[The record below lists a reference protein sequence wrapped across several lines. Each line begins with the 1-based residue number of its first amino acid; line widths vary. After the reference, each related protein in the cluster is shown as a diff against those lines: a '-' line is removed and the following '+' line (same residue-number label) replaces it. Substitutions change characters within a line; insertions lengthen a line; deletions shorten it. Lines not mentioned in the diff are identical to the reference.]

1 MNWIENIKNYN
12 PFNEQESKD
21 KELILKSIRQFDNIL
36 TRDNELLHM
45 TSSAFVVNKDR
56 DKILMIHHNIYNSWA
71 WTGGHADGEEDL
83 YQVAI
88 KEAKE
93 ETGIKEIRPVISD
106 IFALDIMPVQAHIKR
121 GKFVSAHL
129 HLNVAYLLEGDENE
143 ALVVKI
149 DENSGVKW
157 IPINEVNIYSSEP
170 HMHKIYNK
178 IIGKMKEMSS
188 YEQYH

>member
-1 MNWIENIKNYN
+1 MNWIEAIKNYN
-12 PFNEQESKD
+12 PFNEQEAKD
-21 KELILKSIRQFDNIL
+21 RELILKSANQFDNIL

-45 TSSAFVVNKDR
+45 TSSGFIVNKSR
-56 DKILMIHHNIYNSWA
+56 DKILMVHHNIYNSWA

-83 YQVAI
+83 LQVAI
-88 KEAKE
+88 KEAEE
-93 ETGIKEIRPVISD
+93 ETGVKEIRPIISD
-106 IFALDIMPVQAHIKR
+106 IFALDIMPVQAHMKR

-129 HLNVAYLLEGDENE
+129 HLNAAYLLEGDENE
-143 ALVVKI
+143 VLVVKT

-157 IPINEVNIYSSEP
+157 IPINEVNLYSNEP

-178 IIGKMKEMSS
+178 IIDKMKGMNN

>member
-1 MNWIENIKNYN
+1 MNWIEDIKNYN

-45 TSSAFVVNKDR
+45 TSSAFVINKDR
-56 DKILMIHHNIYNSWA
+56 DKILVIHHNIYNSWA

-83 YQVAI
+83 LQVAI

-93 ETGIKEIRPVISD
+93 ETGIKQIRPIISD

-121 GKFVSAHL
+121 GKFVPAHL
-129 HLNVAYLLEGDENE
+129 HLNAAYLLEADENE
-143 ALVVKI
+143 ALAVKI

-157 IPINEVNIYSSEP
+157 IPINEVNIYSNEP

-178 IIGKMKEMSS
+178 IIDKMKGMSS

>member
-1 MNWIENIKNYN
+1 MNWIEAIKNYN
-12 PFNEQESKD
+12 PFNEQEANDRK
-21 KELILKSIRQFDNIL
+21 LILKSANQFDNIL

-45 TSSAFVVNKDR
+45 TSSGFIVNKNR
-56 DKILMIHHNIYNSWA
+56 DKILMVHHNIYNSWA

-83 YQVAI
+83 LQVAI
-88 KEAKE
+88 KEAEE
-93 ETGIKEIRPVISD
+93 ETGVKEIRPIISD
-106 IFALDIMPVQAHIKR
+106 IFALDIMPVQAHMKR

-129 HLNVAYLLEGDENE
+129 HLNAAYLLEGDENE
-143 ALVVKI
+143 VLVVKT

-157 IPINEVNIYSSEP
+157 IPINEVNLYSNEP

-178 IIGKMKEMSS
+178 IIDKMKGRNN